1 MSATAKTVLIAG
13 ATGYIG
19 RFVVTELR
27 RRGYRVIAILRNPP
41 DAEVAKHLEACE
53 VRVALLTDVDVLKE
67 ALAGLKADAVISCI
81 ASRSGAPKDAWLV
94 DYKANSNLL
103 AAAREL
109 GVSRFVLLS
118 AICVQKPQLE
128 FQKAKL
134 AFETELAVSGI
145 DYSIVRPTAF
155 FKSLSGQVDR
165 VRDGKPFLVFGDG
178 SETRCKPISEADLAR
193 YLVDCL
199 EHQKYRNRILP
210 IGGPGDPLSPLDQGN
225 LLFEILGE
233 TPRYRHV
240 PVRLFDVAI
249 AVLRPLSIL
258 FPSLARKAEFA
269 RIGRYYATESML
281 VWDPENED
289 YNAAAT
295 PETGSDTL
303 RCHYQRML
311 TDGGKGQELG
321 EHKLF

>member
-1 MSATAKTVLIAG
+1 MSATAKSVLIAG

-19 RFVVTELR
+19 RFVVKELA
-27 RRGYRVIAILRNPP
+27 RRGYRAVAVLRNPP
-41 DAEVAKHLEACE
+41 DADVAKHLEACE
-53 VRVALLTDVDVLKE
+53 VRVALLTDVDGLKE
-67 ALAGLKADAVISCI
+67 ALAGVKADAVISCI

-94 DYKANSNLL
+94 DYEANCNLL

-109 GVSRFVLLS
+109 GASRFVLLS
-118 AICVQKPQLE
+118 AICVQKPELE

-134 AFETELAVSGI
+134 AFEAELMASGI

-165 VRDGKPFLVFGDG
+165 VRNGKPFLVFGDG

-199 EHQKYRNRILP
+199 EHEQYRNRVLP
-210 IGGPGDPLSPLDQGN
+210 VGGPGDPLSPLDQGN
-225 LLFEILGE
+225 LLFEILGK

-240 PVRLFDVAI
+240 PVRLFDIAI
-249 AVLRPLSIL
+249 AVLRPLSAL
-258 FPSLARKAEFA
+258 FPSLAKKAEFA

-289 YNAAAT
+289 YDAAAT